1 MSSLSVRL
9 TPDVQKR
16 LRAEAQARSQDVAE
30 VAVAAIESYLD
41 GQAEKRNQALD
52 AVAAAD
58 QGVFISSDRMNS
70 WIRSW
75 GTEQELAPPEPDIFR
90 TGNRS
95 PR

>member
-30 VAVAAIESYLD
+30 VVAAAIESYLD

-75 GTEQELAPPEPDIFR
+75 GTEQELAPPEPDIFMTDKQTR
-90 TGNRS
+90 
-95 PR
+95 